1 MNSSGSGADSSL
13 DMSVVLVTTDTLD
26 SIRRTIECLRRQ
38 SAANRLELVIVA
50 PAQSRLTLAG
60 FELGGLARALL
71 VELENVV
78 PIARANAAGVRAAS
92 APVVA
97 LAEDHS
103 YPDPGWAATLI
114 QAHACACAA
123 AGPVVRNANPAT
135 AVSWADF
142 YIGYGP
148 WSDPAPSGF
157 VEFLPGHN
165 SSYKRDV
172 LLGYGARLED
182 LMEAETL
189 MHWDLRARGH
199 QLYLESA
206 ARTSHVNFSRWS
218 SWLQAQ
224 FHNGRVFAGTR
235 IAAMSG
241 VRRIVYIV
249 GSPLIPMVR
258 FRRVLKEIR
267 KPGRPKLA
275 LRYVLPTLSIGLICD
290 GVGQLTGYVL
300 GSGDSKQKLARFEF
314 HRERHLSK
322 RDRDAGGAQD
332 NLEGSKGSKNL

>member
-1 MNSSGSGADSSL
+1 MEGMQGAISKDIGAVSTPA
-13 DMSVVLVTTDTLD
+13 MSVVLVTTDIFD
-26 SIRRTIECLRRQ
+26 SIRRTVEFLRRQ
-38 SAANRLELVIVA
+38 TARDRLELVIVA
-50 PAQSRLTLAG
+50 PARSRLALSG
-60 FELGGLARALL
+60 LGLDDFANTLL
-71 VELENVV
+71 VELDDVV

-103 YPDPGWAATLI
+103 FPDPGWAAALM
-114 QAHACACAA
+114 QAHTRAYAA
-123 AGPVVRNANPAT
+123 VGPVVRNANPAT

-148 WSDPAPSGF
+148 WSDPAPPGF

-165 SSYKRDV
+165 SSYKRDI
-172 LLGYGARLED
+172 LLGYAKRLED

-189 MHWDLRARGH
+189 LHWDLRARGH
-199 QLYLESA
+199 QLYLEPA

-235 IAAMSG
+235 IASMSA
-241 VRRIVYIV
+241 VRRVVYIV
-249 GSPLIPMVR
+249 GAPLIPLVR
-258 FRRVLKEIR
+258 FRRILNEIR
-267 KPGRPKLA
+267 KPGRPKLSFH
-275 LRYVLPTLSIGLICD
+275 RVLPTLLIGLICD
-290 GVGQLTGYVL
+290 GMGQLAGYAF

-322 RDRDAGGAQD
+322 RDR
-332 NLEGSKGSKNL
+332 NLPG